1 MSTVATIEFTGG
13 GLRNSDIATGAAIA
27 ASKLKHQYTID
38 VELAEQGTEIAAVE
52 KLLHIVRGTTATLV
66 SFEGIIVVQGATS
79 GTVTVD
85 LQRSTA
91 GGAFAS
97 ITTTDIILQYNSTIL
112 VPIAATLSTTS
123 LVDGDV
129 LKAVVGVSGGGTY
142 PDGLLATLTLI
153 EDPA

>member
-1 MSTVATIEFTGG
+1 MGTPATITWSGG
-13 GLRNSDIATGAAIA
+13 GLSNDSIAAGAAIA

-38 VELAEQGTEIAAVE
+38 VELAEQGTEIAAIE

-79 GTVTVD
+79 GTVNVD

-97 ITTTDIILQYNSTIL
+97 ITTTDIVLQYNSTIL
-112 VPIAATLSTTS
+112 VPITATLSTTA
-123 LVDGDV
+123 LVDGDI
-129 LKAVVGVSGGGTY
+129 LKAVVSVSGGGTY
-142 PDGLLATLTLI
+142 PDGLLATLTLV